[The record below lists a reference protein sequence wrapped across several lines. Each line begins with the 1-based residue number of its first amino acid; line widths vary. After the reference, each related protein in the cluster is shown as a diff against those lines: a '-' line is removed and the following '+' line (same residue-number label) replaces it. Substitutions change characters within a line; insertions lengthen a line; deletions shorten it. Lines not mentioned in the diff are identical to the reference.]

1 MGVGDAVLGEGE
13 RMSGRSQIFI
23 VDDNAVNVTIL
34 EEILRDEFELI
45 KASSGEEAL
54 EQLKAHRPD
63 LILLDIMM
71 PGIDGYETCRRIR
84 QDPEHRFVKII
95 LVSAKALTA
104 ERLEGY
110 AAGADDYVTKPFDA
124 DEMVAKV
131 KVFLRLKNSEE
142 LEAEKEQRAQELALL
157 NDQLRAAR
165 AAADAANEAKTHF
178 LANMSHEVRTPMTA
192 IIGFAETLLDPGLD
206 ESERGFAV
214 EVIHQN
220 GEHLLQII
228 NDILDVSK
236 IEAGKLEVEQIDCS
250 PMQIVSDVQSLMG
263 VRAEEKNLNFA
274 IEYIGQVPETIKTD
288 PTRLRQIF
296 INLVGNA
303 IKFTSSGDVRL
314 VARFS
319 DPEDP
324 GQSQPMMVF
333 DVIDNG
339 IGMTD
344 EQVGRLFRPFVQA
357 DPTTTRR
364 FGGTGLGLTISKHLA
379 EYLGGDITVSSKPG
393 EGSTFR
399 VAIPTGPIERVRM
412 VDPVTG
418 AVIDD
423 GASGEAPAEEKEDP
437 LEIRLD
443 CRVLVAEDFVAN
455 QKLIEYVLG
464 KAGAQI
470 TLVENGQ
477 LAVDAALEA
486 KEKGTPFDVILM
498 DMQMPVL
505 NGYQATSML
514 RRRGYSGPILA
525 LTAHAMSTDAE
536 KCLNAGCDGYAT
548 KPIDRA
554 GLLQLVRHHSERR
567 AAA

>member
-1 MGVGDAVLGEGE
+1 MSVGDAVLGEGE
-13 RMSGRSQIFI
+13 RMSGRSQILI

-34 EEILRDEFELI
+34 EEILEDQFDLI
-45 KASSGEEAL
+45 TASSGEEAL
-54 EQLKAHRPD
+54 ELLKGNRPD

-84 QDPEHRFVKII
+84 QDPEHRFVKVV

-110 AAGADDYVTKPFDA
+110 AAGADDYVTKPFDP

-131 KVFLRLKNSEE
+131 KVFLRLKRSEE
-142 LEAEKEQRAQELALL
+142 LEAEKEQRAQELILL
-157 NDQLRAAR
+157 NEQLRAAQ
-165 AAADAANEAKTHF
+165 AAAEAANEAKTHF

-236 IEAGKLEVEQIDCS
+236 IEAGKLEVEQIECS
-250 PMQIVSDVQSLMG
+250 PVQIVSDVQSLMR
-263 VRAEEKNLNFA
+263 VRAEEKSLNLI
-274 IEYIGQVPETIKTD
+274 IEYAGQVPETIKTD
-288 PTRLRQIF
+288 PTRLRQII

-303 IKFTSSGDVRL
+303 IKFTSGGDVRL

-319 DPEDP
+319 GPEDP

-333 DVIDNG
+333 DVIDSG

-379 EYLGGDITVSSKPG
+379 EYLGGDITVNSKPG

-418 AVIDD
+418 AIIDD
-423 GASGEAPAEEKEDP
+423 GASSEVPAEEKEDP

-443 CRVLVAEDFVAN
+443 CRVLVAEDFAAN

-464 KAGAQI
+464 KAGAQV

-505 NGYQATSML
+505 NGYQATGML
-514 RRRGYSGPILA
+514 RRRDYTGPILA

-554 GLLQLVRHHSERR
+554 GLLELVRRHSERR